1 MKRGGAP
8 GGIALRD
15 DATLVECGITRSM
28 SVWEHIWEDAEENQA
43 SFKADVEKVK
53 TMVHAFMHE
62 HPDVG
67 RHGPEATGQPK
78 PEKDWDDKKQKQ
90 REEMEAAVEKEK
102 QRKRAA
108 EDRKLQKQAQAAE
121 EKKAAE
127 KAAEDGFVAVEKT
140 DAPTGGEGETPA
152 EPARAA

>member
-15 DATLVECGITRSM
+15 DATLAECGITRSM

-140 DAPTGGEGETPA
+140 DAPTPA
-152 EPARAA
+152 SISTGRL